1 MFMGGGRAGDHEHEN
16 DDAAAKLGN
25 DTSESFGVTV
35 NKLDK
40 VLTDPS
46 FWGQVHMVCGLMKW
60 GSWEIGQGRS
70 GRSDFSVS
78 LSLSVV

>member
-1 MFMGGGRAGDHEHEN
+1 MGGGRAGDHEQEN

-25 DTSESFGVTV
+25 DTSEAFGVTV

-40 VLTDPS
+40 ILTDPS

-70 GRSDFSVS
+70 DFSVS